1 MSPSAA
7 GTRTGPAGR
16 GGRAVGRAAEAGKRK
31 GRVGRRPG
39 SSDTRERILGVARV
53 SFAERGLE
61 ATTIRDV
68 ARRAEVD
75 PALVHHYFG
84 SKQQLFVAAMELP
97 VDFGTA
103 VPRLLEG
110 PRDELGE
117 RFVRFLL
124 DLWETPAMR
133 PLMLGIIRSATTDP
147 VAAGML
153 RQDLA
158 EGPLLALARAIDR
171 PDAPL
176 RAALA
181 GAQLVG
187 LMMARYVVGVEPLA
201 SAPRETIIGTIGPV
215 IQRYLAGDL
224 ATSDAPVTGSRSP

>member
-1 MSPSAA
+1 
-7 GTRTGPAGR
+7 
-16 GGRAVGRAAEAGKRK
+16 
-31 GRVGRRPG
+31 
-39 SSDTRERILGVARV
+39 V

-61 ATTIRDV
+61 ATTVRDV

-97 VDFGTA
+97 VDFQTV

-124 DLWETPAMR
+124 DLWEAPAMR
-133 PLMLGIIRSATTDP
+133 PLMLGIIRSASTDP
-147 VAAGML
+147 IAAGML
-153 RQDLA
+153 RRNLA
-158 EGPLLALARAIDR
+158 EGPLLAVARAIDR
-171 PDAPL
+171 PDAAL
-176 RAALA
+176 RATLA
-181 GAQLVG
+181 GSQLVG

-201 SAPRETIIGTIGPV
+201 SAPRETIVRTIGPA
-215 IQRYLAGDL
+215 IQRYLTGDLAGDL
-224 ATSDAPVTGSRSP
+224 AGINPPSRPPRPRRSTRQTRSRASPS